1 MRILRS
7 AGRTVALAAAVG
19 ALALAAPVTAS
30 ASASASAQSAQ
41 AAAGQPGADQHAK
54 AGKEVQV
61 WASNVRLHVEP
72 LVNSPSP
79 TTFGPG
85 KLIDFCQRQGDF
97 VSEPGQGSSTWW
109 SYVELPGGSDGLW
122 ISNVYLVG
130 GEKIEGVPDC

>member
-1 MRILRS
+1 MRIPRIT
-7 AGRTVALAAAVG
+7 GRTAALAVAAG
-19 ALALAAPVTAS
+19 ALTLIAPATALAS
-30 ASASASAQSAQ
+30 ASAPAAVGP
-41 AAAGQPGADQHAK
+41 AAAQQAL

-72 LVNSPSP
+72 SVSSDSP

-85 KLIDFCQRQGDF
+85 KLIDFCQRKGDF
-97 VSEPGQGSSTWW
+97 VSEPGQGSSSWW

-130 GEKIEGVPDC
+130 GEKIDGVPDC

>member
-1 MRILRS
+1 MRILRNT
-7 AGRTVALAAAVG
+7 GRNVALAAAVG
-19 ALALAAPVTAS
+19 ALALAAPAAAS
-30 ASASASAQSAQ
+30 ADSAPGHV
-41 AAAGQPGADQHAK
+41 AAAEQAN

-72 LVNSPSP
+72 SVGSPSP

-85 KLIDFCQRQGDF
+85 KLIDFCQKLGDH
-97 VSEPGQGSSTWW
+97 VSEPGQGSSSWW
-109 SYVELPGGSDGLW
+109 SYVELPGGSDTLW

>member
-7 AGRTVALAAAVG
+7 TGRTVALAAAVG

-30 ASASASAQSAQ
+30 ASASAQSAP
-41 AAAGQPGADQHAK
+41 AAAVEPAAEQQAQ

>member
-1 MRILRS
+1 MRNLRKT
-7 AGRTVALAAAVG
+7 GRTAALSVAVVALA
-19 ALALAAPVTAS
+19 LTAPATAS
-30 ASASASAQSAQ
+30 AAAGSAPTAVK
-41 AAAGQPGADQHAK
+41 AAAQNAQE
-54 AGKEVQV
+54 GKEVQV

-72 LVNSPSP
+72 FINSPSP

-97 VSEPGQGSSTWW
+97 VSEPGQGSSSWW

-130 GEKIEGVPDC
+130 GEKIDGVPDC

>member
-7 AGRTVALAAAVG
+7 TGRTVALATAVG
-19 ALALAAPVTAS
+19 ALALAAPMTAS
-30 ASASASAQSAQ
+30 ASASAKSAPAATVQPAAEQQQ
-41 AAAGQPGADQHAK
+41 AE

>member
-1 MRILRS
+1 MRILRKT
-7 AGRTVALAAAVG
+7 GRTAALAVAVG
-19 ALALAAPVTAS
+19 ALALTAPAAASAGSAPVTEART
-30 ASASASAQSAQ
+30 
-41 AAAGQPGADQHAK
+41 AAAQEAQ

-61 WASNVRLHVEP
+61 WASRVRLHVEP
-72 LVNSPSP
+72 SVSSPSP

-97 VSEPGQGSSTWW
+97 VSEPGQGSSRWW

-130 GEKIEGVPDC
+130 GEKIDGVPDC

>member
-7 AGRTVALAAAVG
+7 TGRTVALAAAVG
-19 ALALAAPVTAS
+19 TLALAAPVAAS
-30 ASASASAQSAQ
+30 ASASASAQDAPAAVQPSAQ
-41 AAAGQPGADQHAK
+41 QQAL
-54 AGKEVQV
+54 AGKEVRV
-61 WASNVRLHVEP
+61 WAGNVRLHVEP
-72 LVNSPSP
+72 AVNSPSP

-85 KLIDFCQRQGDF
+85 TLIDFCQRQGDF
-97 VSEPGQGSSTWW
+97 VSEPGQGSSSWW

>member
-7 AGRTVALAAAVG
+7 TGRTVALAAAVG

-30 ASASASAQSAQ
+30 ASASASAQSAP
-41 AAAGQPGADQHAK
+41 AAAVQPAAEQQAE

>member
-1 MRILRS
+1 MRIPRNT
-7 AGRTVALAAAVG
+7 GRTVALAVAVG
-19 ALALAAPVTAS
+19 ALALTAPSTAS
-30 ASASASAQSAQ
+30 AGSAPSAGVKP
-41 AAAGQPGADQHAK
+41 AAAQKAQ

-61 WASNVRLHVEP
+61 WADHVRLHVEP
-72 LVNSPSP
+72 FVNSPSP

-97 VSEPGQGSSTWW
+97 VSEPGQGSSSWW

-130 GEKIEGVPDC
+130 GEKIDGVPDC